1 MLIQDDFR
9 ALEEARGTGLISI
22 FLPTARYGPE
32 VTQGSIRLK
41 RLVGEARERGADAGL
56 SPSELDE
63 RLAPVEA
70 RIGDETFWNHQKD
83 GLALFVGPDGVEEY
97 RVPVSFDEL
106 VTAGERFDLRPIV
119 PAVSRGR
126 SFYILALSQKKVRL
140 LEASIAAAQEI
151 PLDDVPTSLEDAVG
165 HDWAE
170 ESLQFRAGHTG
181 GPGGQNATYHG
192 HGDSGDRKDEI
203 RKFLHLVDR
212 GLGDHLED
220 RSAPIVVAAVD
231 YLIPMFRQL
240 SKLNVV
246 EEGVEG
252 SPDRLSVDELHEKA
266 IDVVRPH
273 LERKDRELLNRLEET
288 LHTEKAVAGLDD
300 VLRTG
305 TEARIATL
313 FLNPHAS
320 IWGRMTNAH
329 GAYELHEERNGSSED
344 LLDRALRLAHDAG
357 AEVVPVSNGALPD
370 EAPVAALLHH

>member
-22 FLPTARYGPE
+22 YLPTARYGPE
-32 VTQGSIRLK
+32 VNQGSIRLK
-41 RLVGEARERGADAGL
+41 RLLGEARERGAEAGL
-56 SPSELDE
+56 SPAELDE

-70 RIGDETFWNHQKD
+70 RLGDETFWNHQQD
-83 GLALFVGPDGVEEY
+83 GLAIFVGPDGAVEH

-106 VTAGERFDLRPIV
+106 VTAGERYDLRPVV

-126 SFYILALSQKKVRL
+126 SFYILALSQKRVRL
-140 LEASIAAAQEI
+140 LEASIAAAREL
-151 PLDDVPTSLEDAVG
+151 PLGDVPTSLEDAVG
-165 HDWAE
+165 HDWEE
-170 ESLQFRAGHTG
+170 ESLQMRSGQTG
-181 GPGGQNATYHG
+181 GPGRQNATYHG
-192 HGDSGDRKDEI
+192 HGDAGDRKDEI

-220 RSAPIVVAAVD
+220 RTAPIVVAAVD

-240 SKLNVV
+240 SKLNVLPD
-246 EEGVEG
+246 GVEG
-252 SPDRLSVDELHEKA
+252 SPDRLSVEELHEKA
-266 IDVVRPH
+266 LEVVGPH
-273 LERKDRELLNRLEET
+273 LRQQDRDLLDRLAET
-288 LHTEKAVAGLDD
+288 LHTGKAVAGLDE

-313 FLNPHAS
+313 FLDPS
-320 IWGRMTNAH
+320 RELWGRMTNAH
-329 GAYELHEERNGSSED
+329 GEYELHEERNGSSED

-357 AEVVPVSNGALPD
+357 AEVVPVSNGDLPD